1 MCVCVHLHWQSCV
14 QTPQMSERSPVYS
27 VCELDGHIAD
37 YAIAV
42 ILQVA
47 AAQSRQARKQEQL
60 SKLQSNLAKL
70 QQQVAAAEEQM
81 KQPMQ
86 SQLSGSDQ
94 STLAQLQVSCAGR
107 REVRA
112 VQQTHLKVDLFNSLC
127 TICPDP
133 SVTTVFF
140 N

>member
-1 MCVCVHLHWQSCV
+1 VCVCVHLHWQSCV

-70 QQQVAAAEEQM
+70 Q
-81 KQPMQ
+81 
-86 SQLSGSDQ
+86 LSGSDQ